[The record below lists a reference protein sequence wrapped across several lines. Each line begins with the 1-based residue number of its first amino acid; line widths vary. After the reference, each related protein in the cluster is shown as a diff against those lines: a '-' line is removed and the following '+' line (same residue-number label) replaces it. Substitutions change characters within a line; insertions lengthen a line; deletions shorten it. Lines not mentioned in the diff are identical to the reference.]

1 MKKLNITKEQF
12 NRSHYFKNKYGRLE
26 YVSESGKVF
35 KTSKGKILKFKESTD
50 GGKARIERLCTNL
63 EKQYDT
69 FTYDEIERNIHCYYG
84 GGDGVEFEEIYKI
97 KDKYFSLIYSEN
109 DDDRDPWD
117 FSIEEVVPK
126 QVTKTIY
133 VAKE

>member
-1 MKKLNITKEQF
+1 MKMIITPCRYREIIENWWRVGRTYTAEEYEIVTKLLPRRIYRGAYMSQDE
-12 NRSHYFKNKYGRLE
+12 L
-26 YVSESGKVF
+26 KVF
-35 KTSKGKILKFKESTD
+35 HSE
-50 GGKARIERLCTNL
+50 
-63 EKQYDT
+63 
-69 FTYDEIERNIHCYYG
+69 YDEIERNIHCYYG